1 MISSC
6 SGLVFRSELSR
17 ASYCRWTIPRHCR
30 LGRCECVA
38 RLSRTVCADPNDG
51 NPWRD
56 TGRNR
61 HFTRIRNRVAGNDYP
76 GSAAKSVLA
85 VAGVT
90 IAHGSDNI
98 AIYVPILA
106 TQTTVGIFTTVAVFF
121 LLTGVWLVL
130 ARWFVRHPALGASC
144 PIIRTPDRT
153 VGLDLT
159 WRKYRLRIRD
169 HRLAHARSSIF
180 APMKMAAQPLRRWL
194 ASGIFTI
201 NSLIF

>member
-6 SGLVFRSELSR
+6 SRVVFRSELSR

-56 TGRNR
+56 TNRNR
-61 HFTRIRNRVAGNDYP
+61 RNRVAGNDYP

-98 AIYVPILA
+98 AIYVPTLA
-106 TQTTVGIFTTVAVFF
+106 TQTTVGMFTTVAVFF
-121 LLTGVWLVL
+121 LMTGVWLVL
-130 ARWFVRHPALGASC
+130 ARWFVRHPAWGQVVQSYGHRIVPWALILLGAS
-144 PIIRTPDRT
+144 IVYEAVTIGWL
-153 VGLDLT
+153 V
-159 WRKYRLRIRD
+159 RD
-169 HRLAHARSSIF
+169 PRRPCENLA
-180 APMKMAAQPLRRWL
+180 
-194 ASGIFTI
+194 
-201 NSLIF
+201 